1 MRNNNMSKN
10 SIGLRHNI
18 GDTLQLQFAHNN
30 DNDRY
35 YVKLFGYLEN
45 KSILI
50 TSPRFDGVPLKIS
63 NDEKFIIRM
72 FSGNDAKVFTA
83 SVIHTSLRPY
93 PHLHLTYPDDIQSI
107 TVRKAERVNCKL
119 IATIQNKNSAQSA
132 DEGLSVSIHD
142 ISTSGTQLL
151 SRSVL
156 GEVGDSISINVKIT
170 IAEMEQYLTIE
181 GIIRRTINTADKDSF
196 EYGIEFEELKEND
209 KLVLLAFIYEQMIKN

>member
-1 MRNNNMSKN
+1 MNEK
-10 SIGLRHNI
+10 SIGLKHNV

-30 DNDRY
+30 DNERY
-35 YVKLFGYLEN
+35 YVKLFGYLKN

-50 TSPRFDGVPLKIS
+50 TSPRFDGVPLKIN

-107 TVRKAERVNCKL
+107 TVRKAERVNCDL
-119 IATIQNKNSAQSA
+119 IVTVQNEKFNPSA
-132 DEGLSVSIHD
+132 DNGLSASIHD
-142 ISTSGTQLL
+142 ISTGGTQLL
-151 SRSVL
+151 AKSAL
-156 GEVGDSISINVKIT
+156 GEVGDSVSINVKVT
-170 IAEMEQYLTIE
+170 IAEIEQYLTIQ
-181 GIIRRTINTADKDSF
+181 GVIRRTINISDNDSF
-196 EYGIEFEELKEND
+196 EHGIEFKELKEND